1 MQSDL
6 LFFFQAHPKA
16 LPLYKALEKQIL
28 QRIDGVA
35 VQVQKSQ
42 ISFYRRHLFACV
54 SFLRLRK
61 KKDCPENYIVLT
73 FGLNRRLDSPR
84 VEAVTEPYPRRFT
97 HHMFLCCIEDI
108 DAEVM
113 GWLEE
118 AAGFAAVK

>member
-73 FGLNRRLDSPR
+73 FGLNRSLDSPR
-84 VEAVTEPYPRRFT
+84 VEAVTEPYPRRLT